1 MAAVEVTI
9 TGVLYDKLARTT
21 QQVALIGECFLT
33 NVGIGGGPIIPP
45 AGPPIIPPGD
55 LPHPEHPIVIPP
67 NVPPGL
73 QPPAPPNPGDPTTA
87 VPGNWPVSP
96 MVPPPYIV
104 VNYPGIGPVVVAPPA
119 APTS

>member
-9 TGVLYDKLARTT
+9 SGVLYDKLARTT

-45 AGPPIIPPGD
+45 EKPPVIPPGD
-55 LPHPEHPIVIPP
+55 LHPEHPIVIPP
-67 NVPPGL
+67 PPDM
-73 QPPAPPNPGDPTTA
+73 QPPPPPNPGDPTTR
-87 VPGNWPVSP
+87 VPGNWPVSSV
-96 MVPPPYIV
+96 VPPPYII

-119 APTS
+119 PPAQP